1 MQEATPTLFIG
12 VPRVWE
18 KIQEKMMEVGKA
30 NKGLKREIGQ
40 WAKRTG
46 LMHNQNVLNGTSMT
60 MSTELKYKIADK
72 VVFQVSHYRRYYL
85 FI

>member
-1 MQEATPTLFIG
+1 
-12 VPRVWE
+12 
-18 KIQEKMMEVGKA
+18 MEIGKA

-46 LMHNQNVLNGTSMT
+46 LLRNQNVLNGNTMT

-72 VVFQVSHYRRYYL
+72 VVFQVSFL
-85 FI
+85 LPI